1 MLGIVVNLG
10 KAKPTEAPR
19 AGGGLMGQA
28 LRSLSGI
35 AVLFVDDNVDAREI
49 VSSYLRYS
57 GAIVQVAASAED
69 ALDTYRRMTPDIV
82 ITDLSMPGR
91 DGTWLLKQ
99 IRKASRGFA
108 VPVIALTAFGGRY
121 DRGLMLEQGFDDYL
135 TKPVAAEHLCKTVAR
150 FVGR

>member
-1 MLGIVVNLG
+1 
-10 KAKPTEAPR
+10 
-19 AGGGLMGQA
+19 MGQA

-49 VSSYLRYS
+49 VGSYLRYS
-57 GAIVQVAASAED
+57 GATVQVAASAEV
-69 ALDTYRRMTPDIV
+69 ALDTYRRVTPDIV

-91 DGTWLLKQ
+91 DGTWLLKE

-121 DRGLMLEQGFDDYL
+121 DRALMLHQGFDEYL
-135 TKPVAAEHLCKTVAR
+135 TKPVLPEQLSKIVAR

>member
-1 MLGIVVNLG
+1 MLGIVLG
-10 KAKPTEAPR
+10 DVRPFVASRE
-19 AGGGLMGQA
+19 GSGLMGQA

-35 AVLFVDDNVDAREI
+35 HVLFVDDNVDAREI
-49 VSSYLRYS
+49 VSSYLRYF
-57 GAIVQVAASAED
+57 GAVVQVSASAED
-69 ALDTYRRMTPDIV
+69 ALDTYGRVTPDVV

-121 DRGLMLEQGFDDYL
+121 DRALMLHQGFDDYL
-135 TKPVAAEHLCKTVAR
+135 TKPVSAEQLSRTVGR

>member
-1 MLGIVVNLG
+1 
-10 KAKPTEAPR
+10 
-19 AGGGLMGQA
+19 MGQA

-35 AVLFVDDNVDAREI
+35 HVLFVDDNVDAREI

-57 GAIVQVAASAED
+57 GAIVQTAASAED
-69 ALDTYRRMTPDIV
+69 ALDTYRRVTPDIV

-91 DGTWLLKQ
+91 DGAWLLKE
-99 IRKASRGFA
+99 IRQASRGFA

-121 DRGLMLEQGFDDYL
+121 DRALMLHQGFDDYL
-135 TKPVAAEHLCKTVAR
+135 NKPVSAEHLARSVAR

>member
-1 MLGIVVNLG
+1 
-10 KAKPTEAPR
+10 
-19 AGGGLMGQA
+19 MGQA

-35 AVLFVDDNVDAREI
+35 HVLFVDDNVDAREI
-49 VSSYLRYS
+49 VSSYLRYF
-57 GAIVQVAASAED
+57 GAVVKVAASAED
-69 ALDTYRRMTPDIV
+69 ALDSYGRVTPDVV

-121 DRGLMLEQGFDDYL
+121 DRALMLHQGFDDYL
-135 TKPVAAEHLCKTVAR
+135 TKPVSAEQLAKTVGR

>member
-1 MLGIVVNLG
+1 
-10 KAKPTEAPR
+10 
-19 AGGGLMGQA
+19 MGQA

-35 AVLFVDDNVDAREI
+35 HVLFVDDNVDAREI
-49 VSSYLRYS
+49 VSSYLQYS
-57 GAIVQVAASAED
+57 GAIVRVAASAED
-69 ALDTYRRMTPDIV
+69 ALETYRRVTPDVV

-91 DGTWLLKQ
+91 DGTWLLKE

-121 DRGLMLEQGFDDYL
+121 DRARMLHQGFDDYL
-135 TKPVAAEHLCKTVAR
+135 TKPVSPDHLSKLVAR